1 MLLTTQ
7 FAFAQVKKQYQ
18 DDTFGQ
24 TTVVVKE
31 DQATDLEILNS
42 MDLDDYG
49 MDQVIKITTED
60 IRRMEE
66 KKNKPAPEAV
76 AVAVSDKK
84 SPKKTIILD
93 PTGPERWIPTTKPR
107 KKAEPVTE
115 VANVEKKADSPNLG
129 GAYKKSTTTS
139 KSSKKSRVSS
149 SKKTRKYKSGKRKNP
164 RFKKKKRK
172 RNKRKYSCYKF

>member
-1 MLLTTQ
+1 MLLTSQ

-31 DQATDLEILNS
+31 DQATDLEILNN

-60 IRRMEE
+60 IRRMEA
-66 KKNKPAPEAV
+66 KNKEPKSNAV
-76 AVAVSDKK
+76 AVVEKK
-84 SPKKTIILD
+84 TPKKKIVLD
-93 PTGPERWIPTTKPR
+93 PKGPERWIPTNKPR
-107 KKAEPVTE
+107 KKTVKTTAEI
-115 VANVEKKADSPNLG
+115 AKVEKQEAKPNLG
-129 GAYKKSTTTS
+129 GAYKKSTSVS
-139 KSSKKSRVSS
+139 KSSKRARVSS
-149 SKKTRKYKSGKRKNP
+149 SKKTQKYKSGKRKNR

-172 RNKRKYSCYKF
+172 RTRRKYSCYQF